1 MGDVNLIIGLLILI
15 IAAAIIEINE
25 FRLVSVLLGILGGL
39 LTFGAFLDGAF
50 IEILPLAVYS
60 IVLLPMALFITTVYT
75 KYTEEPPL
83 LQVIPSIGILVI
95 LIIIS
100 YVTSVYVLAASGIAR
115 PLILIGIFGLVVKTD
130 LRKTAVSLSILVYS
144 AHLLTPGFDI
154 VIEAVLMLITGI
166 LVLVLLILG
175 YRFFML
181 KGSMSTREL
190 MELRL

>member
-39 LTFGAFLDGAF
+39 LTVGAFLDGAF

-83 LQVIPSIGILVI
+83 LQVIPSIGVLVI

>member
-1 MGDVNLIIGLLILI
+1 MNLIIGLLILI

-39 LTFGAFLDGAF
+39 LTVGAFLDGAF

-83 LQVIPSIGILVI
+83 LQVIPSIGVLVI

>member
-1 MGDVNLIIGLLILI
+1 MNLIIGLLILI